1 MNGYRARST
10 PSWRVSDARPFR
22 PQLVLAAVAVVG
34 VLLMEVW
41 QCSTVASLSEQVG
54 RATHQLQQGNAEL
67 EWTRSQLDRAS
78 SRASLGPV
86 ASAIGLRPADPQRM
100 VLLPEEYLEP
110 AEARSPASEA
120 SLSALAGRVLH
131 VLVPDAAA
139 RGRRVN

>member
-41 QCSTVASLSEQVG
+41 QCSTVASLSDQVG
-54 RATHQLQQGNAEL
+54 GATHRLQTARDGLEL
-67 EWTRSQLDRAS
+67 TRAQLDRAS
-78 SRASLGPV
+78 SRAALDPM

-110 AEARSPASEA
+110 AETRAPATQA
-120 SLSALAGRVLH
+120 SLPALAGRILH
-131 VLVPDAAA
+131 SLVPEAAA

>member
-22 PQLVLAAVAVVG
+22 PQLLLAAFAVVG

-54 RATHQLQQGNAEL
+54 GATLRLQRATAGLDL
-67 EWTRSQLDRAS
+67 TRAQLDRAS
-78 SRASLGPV
+78 SRASLGPM

-110 AEARSPASEA
+110 AETHAAASEA
-120 SLSALAGRVLH
+120 PLSALAGRVLH
-131 VLVPDAAA
+131 SLVPDASA